1 MSRIILG
8 LAFTVV
14 LLVACETKSEQSQVT
29 QATPVQVIEKVGP
42 DAFKNAISADES
54 EYIILDVRTPAE
66 FNSGTVPDAIN
77 IDFKDAGFESEV
89 NTLDKNKTVY
99 MFCQGGVR
107 SSKAAAKMEML
118 GFTKIVE
125 LERGFSTY

>member
-1 MSRIILG
+1 MVRIILG
-8 LAFTVV
+8 FALT
-14 LLVACETKSEQSQVT
+14 LLLIVACETKTEQSQET
-29 QATPVQVIEKVGP
+29 QATPAQVIEKVGP
-42 DAFKNAISADES
+42 DVFKKAIAEDES

-66 FNSGTVPDAIN
+66 FDSGTVPGAIN